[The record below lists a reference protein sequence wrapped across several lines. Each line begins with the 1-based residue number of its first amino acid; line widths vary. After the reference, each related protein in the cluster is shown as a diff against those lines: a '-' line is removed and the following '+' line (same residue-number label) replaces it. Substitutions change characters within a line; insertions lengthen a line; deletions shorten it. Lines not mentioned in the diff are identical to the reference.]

1 MLLPSRLTCPLVPVL
16 STEKL
21 QWLTWSRQLPFGPG
35 ICPYPASYARRLLKE
50 AALVP
55 RFPATFRPAGIRLL
69 AIRSRRGSWS
79 FLAVGLPG
87 RTRTPTGFSRSAR
100 PETRPARV
108 PSVPRGHGVLT
119 ADASSPAAVAA
130 SLRQALPPALR
141 PISRGHCHEASDE
154 GIACAHP
161 SGLPLACG
169 PRMERAPLGFSP
181 DASDPA
187 VASDARQGGDGSRT
201 LLRSSLSSTS
211 RSSNQ

>member
-1 MLLPSRLTCPLVPVL
+1 
-16 STEKL
+16 
-21 QWLTWSRQLPFGPG
+21 
-35 ICPYPASYARRLLKE
+35 
-50 AALVP
+50 VP
-55 RFPATFRPAGIRLL
+55 RFTAAFRPAGIRLL

-108 PSVPRGHGVLT
+108 PSKPRGHGVLT

-141 PISRGHCHEASDE
+141 PISRGHCHEASNE

-161 SGLPLACG
+161 SDLPLACG
-169 PRMERAPLGFSP
+169 PRMERAPLGFCP
-181 DASDPA
+181 DASHPA